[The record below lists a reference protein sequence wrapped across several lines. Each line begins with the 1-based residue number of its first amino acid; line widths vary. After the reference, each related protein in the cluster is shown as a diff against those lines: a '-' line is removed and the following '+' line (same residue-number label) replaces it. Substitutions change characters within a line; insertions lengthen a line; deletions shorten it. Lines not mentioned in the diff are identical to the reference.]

1 MAATPNLPFPTNL
14 FGNSSNDSK
23 KEDKKSPIDELK
35 DVKKY
40 VDNIRSTIKYARLA
54 TSPVLLGPV
63 IGIALVLIIMIFF
76 DSGTAGGLTGGG
88 GGGNNTTKPGTNPS
102 TPIIPGFD
110 IDIEGPPEKENDII
124 LDYTVT
130 ITHDPSVAP
139 PIENIEVYDTLPAG
153 AELVETSGFVVD
165 KNASPHVWPLSNTAN
180 QKIFTIR
187 IRPNTTDANFYYTV
201 SARVIG
207 GGTGGGGS
215 TETEKTFGMLVA
227 GQGRNVTSLGDK
239 SSFISTVIK
248 NGAGR
253 ADFAARRTYL
263 EQIYDAAVKYTVNPV
278 LLLSM
283 WGTENGFGTD
293 PSNVFFGCGVY
304 AKPPPSGFAE
314 GVDCAADTVDYW
326 MRDFESKFTG
336 NPVNIPSKNGNT
348 CDYTDAFV
356 YAYEWYAPLCHAS
369 DRNEPAR
376 VNFSEFY
383 KMFMGI

>member
-1 MAATPNLPFPTNL
+1 MAATPNLPLSTNL
-14 FGNSSNDSK
+14 FGSNSEDSK
-23 KEDKKSPIDELK
+23 KDDKKSPLDELR

-130 ITHDPSVAP
+130 ITHDPSIAP

-165 KNASPHVWPLSNTAN
+165 KNASPHVWPLSNTSN

-201 SARVIG
+201 SARTIAG
-207 GGTGGGGS
+207 PTGSSGT
-215 TETEKTFGMLVA
+215 
-227 GQGRNVTSLGDK
+227 NV
-239 SSFISTVIK
+239 
-248 NGAGR
+248 
-253 ADFAARRTYL
+253 
-263 EQIYDAAVKYTVNPV
+263 P
-278 LLLSM
+278 
-283 WGTENGFGTD
+283 
-293 PSNVFFGCGVY
+293 PSNSDCGGKY
-304 AKPPPSGFAE
+304 AQTFIA
-314 GVDCAADTVDYW
+314 
-326 MRDFESKFTG
+326 
-336 NPVNIPSKNGNT
+336 NGNQENFGDPV
-348 CDYTDAFV
+348 CDYTEDKLYDQLKKEDPENADVWYYLAYCESSVNGV
-356 YAYEWYAPLCHAS
+356 YRNPNAYLMAS
-369 DRNEPAR
+369 TSGSGAYGLYQMNPAGKSTSGPNDVGNVVWSLNATNAILTNR
-376 VNFSEFY
+376 HLVSIGLGPFAYWQRSPSCPWWTLL
-383 KMFMGI
+383 